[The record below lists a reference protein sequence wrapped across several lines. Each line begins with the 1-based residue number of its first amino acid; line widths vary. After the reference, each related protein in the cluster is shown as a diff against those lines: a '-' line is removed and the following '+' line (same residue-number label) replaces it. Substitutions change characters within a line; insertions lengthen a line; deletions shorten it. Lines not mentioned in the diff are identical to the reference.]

1 MEEKNWMQGLL
12 QKNQMAKVL
21 EMNDKIDQFG
31 LVLSEEDAAMLVQ
44 SRSDVLKEQQR
55 VEFGEGILPRLILNF
70 CDSPYIYQG
79 NFAETIERLQEI
91 FYMYKNE
98 SMDEISDDELLEYM
112 RDCFDGECEGSLEY
126 LEDTVMEA
134 FARDVRNR
142 IY

>member
-1 MEEKNWMQGLL
+1 
-12 QKNQMAKVL
+12 
-21 EMNDKIDQFG
+21 
-31 LVLSEEDAAMLVQ
+31 
-44 SRSDVLKEQQR
+44 
-55 VEFGEGILPRLILNF
+55 
-70 CDSPYIYQG
+70 
-79 NFAETIERLQEI
+79 
-91 FYMYKNE
+91 MYKNE

>member
-31 LVLSEEDAAMLVQ
+31 LILSEEDAAMLVQ